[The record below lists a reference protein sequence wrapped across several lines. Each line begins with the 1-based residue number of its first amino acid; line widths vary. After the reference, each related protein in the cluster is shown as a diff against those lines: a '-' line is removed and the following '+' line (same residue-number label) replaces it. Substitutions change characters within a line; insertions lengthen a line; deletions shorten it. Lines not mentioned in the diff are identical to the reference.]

1 MLSVIIASLIIFY
14 VLLLFLPAVLLLILV
29 NKKEYIELP
38 EGQKYAGFWHRVL
51 AGLIDFVILYISS
64 WIFSFGFGFMI
75 LANMSYEVYMYW
87 TYGIGIVWIFVYL
100 FYYVLFQMSS
110 KQATLGMMVVGIKI
124 YDEELNRV
132 GFWRLTGRY
141 FTTAISNIIL
151 WIGFFMI
158 GWTKRKQG
166 LHDIVARTIHLK
178 I

>member
-1 MLSVIIASLIIFY
+1 MLSVIIASLLIFY

-75 LANMSYEVYMYW
+75 LANVSYEVYMYW

-141 FTTAISNIIL
+141 FTTGLSNIIL

-158 GWTKRKQG
+158 GWTERKQG

-178 I
+178 K

>member
-64 WIFSFGFGFMI
+64 WIFGFGFGFMI
-75 LANMSYEVYMYW
+75 LANVSYEVYEYW
-87 TYGIGIVWIFVYL
+87 SYGISIVWIFVYL

-141 FTTAISNIIL
+141 FTTGLSNIIL

-178 I
+178 K

>member
-1 MLSVIIASLIIFY
+1 MLSVIIASLLIFY

-38 EGQKYAGFWHRVL
+38 EGQKYAGFWHRVW

-75 LANMSYEVYMYW
+75 LANVSYEVYMYW

-141 FTTAISNIIL
+141 FTTGLSNIIL

-158 GWTKRKQG
+158 GWTERKQG

-178 I
+178 K